1 MTMLDRMRR
10 HKGWLKWSLALVV
23 VAFILLYVPSFL
35 RPSSGALLTDAVASV
50 DSSQITVGEFR
61 RVYQAQLQ
69 AYRTAYG
76 GKVNEQLLKQ
86 LGIEQQIL
94 QQMVDEQAALLEA
107 RRQGITV
114 SDTEVGERI
123 VRLPAFQD
131 NGRFI
136 GRERYQQLLGMQR
149 PPVSPAEF
157 EDSLRRSLAID
168 KLRAALTE
176 WITVPDA
183 EIEQEFR
190 RRNEKVKVDLVIFS
204 ADKFRDQVT
213 VADADLASYFEA
225 HKAAYRIGERRKV
238 RYLLVDIDA
247 LRAKVRVPERDIERY
262 YNDNIETY
270 STPEQVRASHI
281 LFKTEGKKD
290 EEVKAKAEAVLKEVR
305 AGKDFAELA
314 KKDSEDEA
322 SASNGGDLDY
332 FSRGKMVP
340 AFDEVA
346 FSLTPGQISDLVK
359 TQYGYHIIKVVDKKQ
374 ATTKTLDEVR
384 TQITEQLAWEQ
395 AQKQAGDLATQIE
408 QEVSKPADLDKA
420 ATTHALT
427 VRESPYFTREEPIL
441 GLGPSPQASAL
452 AFDLADNQVSGAVQ
466 VSRGFA
472 FFTVTG
478 KQPPYTPKLD
488 EVKDRVREDIIKE
501 RSGELARQKAASL
514 DATLKSA
521 ADFAKAVKA
530 AGLEVKTTDLV
541 PRETAYPEIGV
552 SPQVDAV
559 AFSTPAGGVSDP
571 IKTPRATA
579 IIRAVEHKTPTP
591 EEYAAGR
598 DALRGE
604 MLSEARNRF
613 FSAYMMKAKQRMK
626 IQVNRE
632 NLQRVVG

>member
-69 AYRTAYG
+69 AYRAAYG

-107 RRQGITV
+107 ERQGITV

-149 PPVSPAEF
+149 PPVTPAEF

-183 EIEQEFR
+183 EVEKEFR

-213 VADADLASYFEA
+213 VTNADLASYFEA

-238 RYLLVDIDA
+238 RYLLIDIDA

-290 EEVKAKAEAVLKEVR
+290 EEVKARAEAVLKEVR

-314 KKDSEDEA
+314 KKYSEDEA
-322 SASNGGDLDY
+322 SAGNGGDLDY

-340 AFDEVA
+340 EFDEVA
-346 FSLTPGQISDLVK
+346 FSLAPGQVSDLVK
-359 TQYGYHIIKVVDKKQ
+359 TQYGYHIIKVVDKKP

-384 TQITEQLAWEQ
+384 TQISEQLAWEQ

-420 ATTHALT
+420 AGTHGLS
-427 VRESPYFTREEPIL
+427 VQESPYFTREEPIL

-514 DATLKSA
+514 DPTLKAA
-521 ADFAKAVKA
+521 ADFAKAVKT

-552 SPQVDAV
+552 SSQVDAV
-559 AFSTPAGGVSDP
+559 AFSIPTGSVSDP
-571 IKTPRATA
+571 IKTDRATA
-579 IIRAVEHKTPTP
+579 IIRVVEHKMPTP
-591 EEYAAGR
+591 EEYATGK

-604 MLSEARNRF
+604 MLNEARNRF

>member
-107 RRQGITV
+107 QRQGITV
-114 SDTEVGERI
+114 SDAEVGERI
-123 VRLPAFQD
+123 VRLPSFQE

-168 KLRAALTE
+168 KLRTALTE
-176 WITVPDA
+176 WIAVPDA
-183 EIEQEFR
+183 EIEKEFR

-213 VADADLASYFEA
+213 VSDADLASYFEA
-225 HKAAYRIGERRKV
+225 HKTAYRVGERRKV
-238 RYLLVDIDA
+238 RYLLIDIDA
-247 LRAKVRVPERDIERY
+247 LRAKVRVPERDIERS

-270 STPEQVRASHI
+270 STPEEVRASHI

-290 EEVKAKAEAVLKEVR
+290 EEVKAKAEEVLKEVR

-314 KKDSEDEA
+314 KKYSEDEA
-322 SASNGGDLDY
+322 SAKNGGDLDY
-332 FSRGKMVP
+332 FSRGRMVP
-340 AFDEVA
+340 EFDEAA
-346 FSLTPGQISDLVK
+346 FSLAPGQVSDLVK
-359 TQYGYHIIKVVDKKQ
+359 TQYGYHIIKVVDKKP

-395 AQKQAGDLATQIE
+395 AQRQAGDLATQIE

-420 ATTHALT
+420 ATAHTLK
-427 VRESPYFTREEPIL
+427 VQESPYFTREEPIL

-478 KQPPYTPKLD
+478 KQPPYTPKVD

-501 RSGELARQKAASL
+501 RSGELARQKAVAL

-521 ADFAKAVKA
+521 SDFAKAVKA

-541 PRETAYPEIGV
+541 PRETAYPDIGV
-552 SPQVDAV
+552 SSQVDAV
-559 AFSTPAGGVSDP
+559 AFSTPTGSVSDP
-571 IKTPRATA
+571 IKTDRATA
-579 IIRAVEHKTPTP
+579 ILRVVEHTMPTP
-591 EEYAAGR
+591 AEYAAGK
-598 DALRGE
+598 DALRTE
-604 MLSEARNRF
+604 MLNEARSRF
-613 FSAYMMKAKQRMK
+613 FSAYMVKAKQGMK

>member
-107 RRQGITV
+107 QRQGITV
-114 SDTEVGERI
+114 SDAEVGERI
-123 VRLPAFQD
+123 VRLPSFQE

-168 KLRAALTE
+168 KLRTALTD

-183 EIEQEFR
+183 EVEKEFR

-213 VADADLASYFEA
+213 VSDADLASYFEA
-225 HKAAYRIGERRKV
+225 HKTAYRVGERRKV
-238 RYLLVDIDA
+238 RYLLIDIDA
-247 LRAKVRVPERDIERY
+247 LRAKVRVPERDIERS

-270 STPEQVRASHI
+270 STPEEVRASHI

-290 EEVKAKAEAVLKEVR
+290 EEVKAKAEEVLKEVR

-314 KKDSEDEA
+314 KKYSEDEA
-322 SASNGGDLDY
+322 SAKNGGDLDY
-332 FSRGKMVP
+332 FSRGRMVP
-340 AFDEVA
+340 EFDEVA
-346 FSLTPGQISDLVK
+346 FSLAPGQVSDRVK

-374 ATTKTLDEVR
+374 ATMKTLDEVR

-395 AQKQAGDLATQIE
+395 AQRQAGDLATQIE

-420 ATTHALT
+420 ATAHTLK
-427 VRESPYFTREEPIL
+427 VQESPYFTREEPIL

-478 KQPPYTPKLD
+478 KQPPYTPKVD

-501 RSGELARQKAASL
+501 RSGELARQKAAAL

-541 PRETAYPEIGV
+541 PRETAYPDIGV

-559 AFSTPAGGVSDP
+559 AFSTPTGSVSDP
-571 IKTPRATA
+571 IKTDRATA
-579 IIRAVEHKTPTP
+579 ILRVVEHTMPTPT
-591 EEYAAGR
+591 EYAAGK
-598 DALRGE
+598 DTLRTE
-604 MLSEARNRF
+604 MLNEARSRF
-613 FSAYMMKAKQRMK
+613 FSAYMVKAKQGMK

>member
-1 MTMLDRMRR
+1 
-10 HKGWLKWSLALVV
+10 
-23 VAFILLYVPSFL
+23 
-35 RPSSGALLTDAVASV
+35 
-50 DSSQITVGEFR
+50 
-61 RVYQAQLQ
+61 
-69 AYRTAYG
+69 
-76 GKVNEQLLKQ
+76 
-86 LGIEQQIL
+86 
-94 QQMVDEQAALLEA
+94 
-107 RRQGITV
+107 
-114 SDTEVGERI
+114 
-123 VRLPAFQD
+123 
-131 NGRFI
+131 
-136 GRERYQQLLGMQR
+136 
-149 PPVSPAEF
+149 
-157 EDSLRRSLAID
+157 
-168 KLRAALTE
+168 
-176 WITVPDA
+176 
-183 EIEQEFR
+183 
-190 RRNEKVKVDLVIFS
+190 
-204 ADKFRDQVT
+204 VT
-213 VADADLASYFEA
+213 VTDADLASYFEA
-225 HKAAYRIGERRKV
+225 HKTAYRVGERRKV
-238 RYLLVDIDA
+238 RYFLIDIDA

-305 AGKDFAELA
+305 AGRDFAELA
-314 KKDSEDEA
+314 KKYSEDEA
-322 SASNGGDLDY
+322 TAKNGGDLDY

-346 FSLTPGQISDLVK
+346 FALAPGQISDLVK
-359 TQYGYHIIKVVDKKQ
+359 TQYGYHIIKVTDKKP

-408 QEVSKPADLDKA
+408 QEVSKPADLDTA
-420 ATTHALT
+420 ARAHGLT

-452 AFDLADNQVSGAVQ
+452 AFSLADDQVSGAVQ

-472 FFTVTG
+472 FFTVSG

-488 EVKDRVREDIIKE
+488 EVKDRVREDVIKE

-514 DATLKSA
+514 DPTLKSA

-552 SPQVDAV
+552 NPQIDAV
-559 AFSTPAGGVSDP
+559 AFSVPVGSVSDP
-571 IKTPRATA
+571 IRTDRATA
-579 IIRAVEHKTPTP
+579 IIRVVEHKVPTP
-591 EEYAAGR
+591 EEYAAGKN
-598 DALRGE
+598 ALKDE
-604 MLSEARNRF
+604 MLNEARSRF
-613 FSAYMMKAKQRMK
+613 FSAYMLKAKQRMK